1 MDPPAGKWIL
11 CKHDDDDVVEEE
23 GKNKSKSSTINNKRK
38 KMWSDLGTSIRCAVA
53 KKKKRKMNNMS
64 KQEEEEEEKIS
75 NLYAKSSSSSSN
87 KRKRNHSSSSSN
99 KRKRNHSISLYRN
112 KRRNKKMLN
121 YKTREQHHNKSSS
134 SSSSKNNDDVY
145 KAIRYVRKR
154 KMNCDQDTILSKN
167 KRNNPGK
174 AKATQED
181 NAGAE
186 ILSSSAE
193 RYLSKDLIFNIL
205 SRTCVTSLFRCKSVC
220 KLWHS
225 IISTPK
231 FHIAHHLISVNKL
244 PSIIMITSRVDDNEG
259 CHAATILYPDSLK
272 HYSVNIPLMPPF
284 DLLQFVSSSN
294 GVVCVFH
301 NFKADLYLLNPLT
314 RMSKK
319 LMLPPAAFTMTEE
332 RRRTIFHPPPPTPVI
347 DKPHTPFIVIIDNPR
362 PVLKAYKVEVGF
374 GFDCVSCDF
383 KVLFLEYQKIDNKH
397 VGLEAAH
404 LYSSNSD
411 SWRVIKVDT
420 ELPSFLYYPPSPVL
434 RSGPVVDGVLY
445 MEGVDF
451 IITFD
456 LHTELFGLISYPSF
470 VHARKSNVLNFE
482 GSVAVV
488 LKTVP
493 DGSLVEK
500 ELSLWTPIAV
510 SGEVVWNKMFTFGTG
525 SEEIDWLF
533 LYFGA
538 NQFFGK
544 TRLGEMLYD
553 YRKKQTKYVEFPS
566 QSFLLGVLSHTESFL
581 PAEGLEGFTDS

>member
-193 RYLSKDLIFNIL
+193 
-205 SRTCVTSLFRCKSVC
+205 
-220 KLWHS
+220 
-225 IISTPK
+225 
-231 FHIAHHLISVNKL
+231 
-244 PSIIMITSRVDDNEG
+244 
-259 CHAATILYPDSLK
+259 
-272 HYSVNIPLMPPF
+272 
-284 DLLQFVSSSN
+284 
-294 GVVCVFH
+294 
-301 NFKADLYLLNPLT
+301 

>member
-1 MDPPAGKWIL
+1 
-11 CKHDDDDVVEEE
+11 
-23 GKNKSKSSTINNKRK
+23 
-38 KMWSDLGTSIRCAVA
+38 
-53 KKKKRKMNNMS
+53 MNNMS
-64 KQEEEEEEKIS
+64 KQEEEEEKIS

-87 KRKRNHSSSSSN
+87 KRKRNQSSSSSSN
-99 KRKRNHSISLYRN
+99 KRKRNHLTSLNRN
-112 KRRNKKMLN
+112 KRRNKKMFN
-121 YKTREQHHNKSSS
+121 YTTREQHHNKSSS

-193 RYLSKDLIFNIL
+193 
-205 SRTCVTSLFRCKSVC
+205 
-220 KLWHS
+220 
-225 IISTPK
+225 
-231 FHIAHHLISVNKL
+231 
-244 PSIIMITSRVDDNEG
+244 
-259 CHAATILYPDSLK
+259 
-272 HYSVNIPLMPPF
+272 
-284 DLLQFVSSSN
+284 
-294 GVVCVFH
+294 
-301 NFKADLYLLNPLT
+301 
-314 RMSKK
+314 
-319 LMLPPAAFTMTEE
+319 
-332 RRRTIFHPPPPTPVI
+332 
-347 DKPHTPFIVIIDNPR
+347 
-362 PVLKAYKVEVGF
+362 
-374 GFDCVSCDF
+374 
-383 KVLFLEYQKIDNKH
+383 
-397 VGLEAAH
+397 
-404 LYSSNSD
+404 
-411 SWRVIKVDT
+411 
-420 ELPSFLYYPPSPVL
+420 
-434 RSGPVVDGVLY
+434 
-445 MEGVDF
+445 
-451 IITFD
+451 
-456 LHTELFGLISYPSF
+456 SF

-533 LYFGA
+533 LYSGA

-581 PAEGLEGFTDS
+581 PAEGLEGFNES